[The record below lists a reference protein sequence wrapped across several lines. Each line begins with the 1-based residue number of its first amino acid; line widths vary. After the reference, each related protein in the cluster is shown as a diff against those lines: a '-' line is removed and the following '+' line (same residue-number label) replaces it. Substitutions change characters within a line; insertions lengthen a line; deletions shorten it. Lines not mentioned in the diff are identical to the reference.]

1 MQEDC
6 AWFFH
11 TNTHSFPF
19 LALHCKN
26 LLNLRFIKTFSRASY
41 PECSTITRKM
51 STESNWGMTLSVNL
65 NANKDLKEPSMEWI
79 FQYAPSTRG
88 VWWMENLDNSP
99 KSLATILVEE
109 KRNKKLPI
117 GNWLALKSILQLG
130 KKSVWI
136 DVIGTTL

>member
-1 MQEDC
+1 MLLILNAVQLLEKC
-6 AWFFH
+6 
-11 TNTHSFPF
+11 
-19 LALHCKN
+19 
-26 LLNLRFIKTFSRASY
+26 LLNQIEA
-41 PECSTITRKM
+41 C
-51 STESNWGMTLSVNL
+51 TLSVNL

-130 KKSVWI
+130 KKSV
-136 DVIGTTL
+136 